1 MTMRSN
7 FKQFAKYYG
16 PLNIQQMI
24 EVEAYKLDFHSGSQI
39 HPMLHVS
46 LLMKMIG
53 DNVTVK
59 PAIGEYGRRKEFSNT
74 TSCS

>member
-1 MTMRSN
+1 MRSN
-7 FKQFAKYYG
+7 FKLFAKYYG
-16 PLNIQQMI
+16 PLNIQQRI
-24 EVEAYKLDFHSGSQI
+24 EVVAYKLDFPSGSQI

-46 LLMKMIG
+46 LLKMIG

-59 PAIGEYGRRKEFSNT
+59 TAFGEYGRRKEFSNT